1 MSAQTQARRPQGVP
15 TGGQFATT
23 AHSEAPVTLGAQ
35 PDKTWRTN
43 EAITGLNT
51 TQRRLVAAS
60 LEIDGRADRASTA
73 GVSGHISEFR
83 YRKGVPDSPKAK
95 EQEALREALEQ
106 AVRAEGVEGTVAAL
120 REEA

>member
-1 MSAQTQARRPQGVP
+1 MSAQTQFRQPQGIP
-15 TGGQFATT
+15 TGGQFAATSH
-23 AHSEAPVTLGAQ
+23 AESPLTLGSQ
-35 PDKTWRTN
+35 PDKAWRNN
-43 EAITGLNT
+43 EAITDLNT

-73 GVSGHISEFR
+73 GISGHISEFR